1 MSTLGPQ
8 PALPAASPK
17 ETRATGSSD
26 DNGCDDENG
35 GCDDDEN
42 DDGNDGDHDDKTT
55 KTAATTMAAATKSA
69 TTSMTTTT
77 TTTVDYCLHVQE
89 KLAALLAAV
98 GRQLL
103 YRGTRRRRSY
113 DLRR

>member
-55 KTAATTMAAATKSA
+55 QTVVTTMAAATKSA

-77 TTTVDYCLHVQE
+77 TTVDYSLHVQE
-89 KLAALLAAV
+89 KLAALLA

-103 YRGTRRRRSY
+103 YRGTWEEAIFTWGEAI
-113 DLRR
+113 L